1 MFKDMSRAALS
12 VFIFGIYLIII
23 AIIFLF
29 VPEIL
34 FSIVMVPT
42 DPDIMSRLF
51 GMILVLLAY
60 YYIRAALDE
69 EGLEKFF
76 MWTVHTRATVIIF
89 MIIFVA
95 LQLVSFIVLI
105 FGAIDFAG
113 AIWTFWAI
121 RKDKTSQG

>member
-12 VFIFGIYLIII
+12 LLVFGIYLIII

-29 VPEIL
+29 IPELL

-51 GMILVLLAY
+51 GMILVFLAY

-69 EGLEKFF
+69 EGLKKFF
-76 MWTVHTRATVIIF
+76 MWTVHTRPTVIIF
-89 MIIFVA
+89 QIIFVA
-95 LQLVSFIVLI
+95 LELVSFIILL
-105 FGAIDFAG
+105 FGAIDFAA
-113 AIWTFWAI
+113 AIWTFWAL
-121 RKDKTSQG
+121 RKEKAT